1 MFQLHTQIQTM
12 VRWGNGLKV
21 LLFYD
26 RIHCLLGTCRCV
38 TACTSYMGHSIVW
51 QDLLLIWDMLLYD
64 CMTAYSSYVG
74 HTVVWQDTLLI
85 WDAPLYDCIHF
96 FFMGHCIVWQDSQ
109 LLLTW
114 DSLIFLFFLSFQLQH
129 KVIVPQEILLPM
141 LIFCTKQHE
150 WINRP

>member
-51 QDLLLIWDMLLYD
+51 QELLLIWDMLLYD

-96 FFMGHCIVWQDSQ
+96 FFYGTLHCMTGFTATAYMGQSHFS
-109 LLLTW
+109 
-114 DSLIFLFFLSFQLQH
+114 FLF
-129 KVIVPQEILLPM
+129 
-141 LIFCTKQHE
+141 IFSITA
-150 WINRP
+150 

>member
-64 CMTAYSSYVG
+64 CIQFLCGTHRCMTGYTAY
-74 HTVVWQDTLLI
+74 
-85 WDAPLYDCIHF
+85 
-96 FFMGHCIVWQDSQ
+96 MGRAIVWLHS
-109 LLLTW
+109 
-114 DSLIFLFFLSFQLQH
+114 LFFLWDTALYDRIHSYCLHGTVSFFFSFYLFNYSIKLLFH
-129 KVIVPQEILLPM
+129 KKFYFL
-141 LIFCTKQHE
+141 C
-150 WINRP
+150 

>member
-96 FFMGHCIVWQDSQ
+96 FFLWDTALYDRIHSYCLHGTVSFFFSFYLFNYSIK
-109 LLLTW
+109 LLFHKKFY
-114 DSLIFLFFLSFQLQH
+114 FL
-129 KVIVPQEILLPM
+129 
-141 LIFCTKQHE
+141 C
-150 WINRP
+150 